1 MCNET
6 LLRRIMWT
14 TVVWSDN
21 SVCAIFKDKDNIKKA
36 WKEEIV
42 DDKDWV

>member
-1 MCNET
+1 
-6 LLRRIMWT
+6 MWT

-21 SVCAIFKDKDNIKKA
+21 SVCAIFKDKDKDNIKKA

>member
-1 MCNET
+1 
-6 LLRRIMWT
+6 MWT

-21 SVCAIFKDKDNIKKA
+21 SVWAIFKDKDNIKKA